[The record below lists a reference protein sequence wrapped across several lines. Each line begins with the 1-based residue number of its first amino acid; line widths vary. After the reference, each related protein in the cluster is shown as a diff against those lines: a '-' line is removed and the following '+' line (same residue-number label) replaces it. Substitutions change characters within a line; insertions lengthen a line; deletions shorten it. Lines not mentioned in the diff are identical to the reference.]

1 MRRAAGEVG
10 HVFDVADAQ
19 QRQRR
24 RLRGWML
31 VRFAPGV
38 RWLPLTRSD
47 SADWQALR
55 VALHAVRPAA

>member
-1 MRRAAGEVG
+1 MIDLG
-10 HVFDVADAQ
+10 
-19 QRQRR
+19 
-24 RLRGWML
+24 GWML